1 MNHKK
6 SSSTKQSNIQAKRL
20 AVVHIGGD
28 SGILI
33 TTHMSIIPHIINV
46 N

>member
-1 MNHKK
+1 MSHKK
-6 SSSTKQSNIQAKRL
+6 STNTKQSNLQAKRL
-20 AVVHIGGD
+20 AMVHIGGV

-46 N
+46 K